1 VAVVAWRCVAVAG
14 GLLVA
19 WGLLVFPEAVWDIL
33 GDRLVDWR
41 VKGRIWRFAEAL
53 DGVPGAAVLALY
65 LDFQAGR
72 VRVLVDEERVPGSGL
87 HRVGL
92 LELLDAG
99 ARVVGVL
106 EARGRLYVS
115 DGDLASDPS
124 AGREARRKAER
135 HARAAYALRGTAL
148 AFYADPSGRRVHVL
162 LDTPGRKGLEH
173 AIALADLDRLLARP
187 QAPAGRPRG
196 ERGRR
201 RAL

>member
-1 VAVVAWRCVAVAG
+1 VVVAG

-19 WGLLVFPEAVWDIL
+19 WGLLVFPEAVWDVL
-33 GDRLVDWR
+33 GDGLVGGR
-41 VKGRIWRFAEAL
+41 VKGRIWRFAEL
-53 DGVPGAAVLALY
+53 LEDRPDTAVLAFYVDLRG
-65 LDFQAGR
+65 GR
-72 VRVLVDEERVPGSGL
+72 VRALVDEELAPGPGL
-87 HRVGL
+87 HRVRL

-99 ARVVGVL
+99 ARVVGAL

-115 DGDLASDPS
+115 DGDLLSDPS

-162 LDTPGRKGLEH
+162 LDTPDRRGLRH
-173 AIALADLDRLLARP
+173 AVTLADLDRLLART

-196 ERGRR
+196 RRGGREAR
-201 RAL
+201 